1 MLSACARRV
10 PFAPR
15 QRGVTMIEVLLSIFI
30 LTVGMLGAASLQ
42 FRMQTAELEAYQRT
56 QAVVLLQDMVARIN
70 ANRKNAADYV
80 TATPLGTGATLDC
93 TAPASLAEQDQCAW
107 HNALLGASETSGGT
121 QVGAMAGARGC
132 VENPVAAMPRRV
144 VVSVAW
150 QGLSATVAPGA
161 TPCGQGAYG
170 GDDRFRRAMVASVTI
185 GCLQNDPVTGNCVTP

>member
-1 MLSACARRV
+1 MLSASSRRV
-10 PFAPR
+10 SFAPR

-80 TATPLGTGATLDC
+80 TATPLGTGGTPDC
-93 TAPASLAEQDQCAW
+93 TAPASRAEQDQCAW
-107 HNALLGASETSGGT
+107 HSALLGASETSGGT
-121 QVGAMAGARGC
+121 QIGAMTGARGC

>member
-1 MLSACARRV
+1 MLSASSRRV
-10 PFAPR
+10 SFAPH

-80 TATPLGTGATLDC
+80 TATPLGTGGTPDC
-93 TAPASLAEQDQCAW
+93 TAPASRAEQDQCAW
-107 HNALLGASETSGGT
+107 HSALLGASETSGGT
-121 QVGAMAGARGC
+121 QIGAMTGARGC

-161 TPCGQGAYG
+161 TPCGQGDYG
-170 GDDRFRRAMVASVTI
+170 SDDRFRRTMVASVTI